1 MNEINWEEIRKIVD
15 DTAAKRDRKVKIFIS
30 TKTGTSIS
38 IEPWPDIDELYQ
50 MYQEGKIT
58 FNDFRARSGLSLI
71 REEDFI
77 NSKSRF
83 NLKFKGE

>member
-15 DTAAKRDRKVKIFIS
+15 DTAVKRDRKVKIFIS
-30 TKTGTSIS
+30 TTTGTSIS

-58 FNDFRARSGLSLI
+58 FNDFRTRSGLSLI

>member
-1 MNEINWEEIRKIVD
+1 MNEINWEELKKLVD

-30 TKTGTSIS
+30 TTTGTSIS

>member
-1 MNEINWEEIRKIVD
+1 MNEINWEEIRKIID

-30 TKTGTSIS
+30 TTTGTSIS
-38 IEPWPDIDELYQ
+38 IEPWPDMD
-50 MYQEGKIT
+50 
-58 FNDFRARSGLSLI
+58 